1 MKNKI
6 EYLEDLIND
15 IRRENGTVPVLYYL
29 SDIDREYITEEEI
42 DIDIKECEEM
52 LNYIY
57 RKEL

>member
-1 MKNKI
+1 MLDKI

-15 IRRENGTVPVLYYL
+15 IKRENGTVPVLYYL

-52 LNYIY
+52 LDCIY
-57 RKEL
+57 KHY